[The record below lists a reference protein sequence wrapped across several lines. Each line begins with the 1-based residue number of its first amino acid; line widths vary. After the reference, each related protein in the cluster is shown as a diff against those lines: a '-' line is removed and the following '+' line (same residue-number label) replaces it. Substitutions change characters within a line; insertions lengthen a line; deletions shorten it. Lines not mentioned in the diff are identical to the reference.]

1 VDPINIVVWIIVGA
15 IAGWLASAVMGTRRG
30 QSLLEDVIVGVIG
43 GILGGFVLDVLDI
56 GGDVSGLNI
65 GSIVVAFIGAV
76 LLLFILRALRGT
88 AQV

>member
-1 VDPINIVVWIIVGA
+1 MDPINIVVWVIVGA

-30 QSLLEDVIVGVIG
+30 QSLLEDIIVGIIG

-56 GGDVSGLNI
+56 GGDVDGINI
-65 GSIVVAFIGAV
+65 GSIVVAFFGAV
-76 LLLFILRALRGT
+76 ILLFLLRALRGS